1 VYHGTE
7 KNIHTDTSD
16 VYDVSSIGQQERK
29 ERVKFCML
37 DTLAQNEFSTKI
49 SDFEQG
55 ENPEKEGVERPG
67 RRKQR
72 QFEQDSGK
80 NHECPVTV
88 ARCC

>member
-1 VYHGTE
+1 
-7 KNIHTDTSD
+7 
-16 VYDVSSIGQQERK
+16 
-29 ERVKFCML
+29 ML

-67 RRKQR
+67 RRKQH

-80 NHECPVTV
+80 NECPVTV